1 MKTFLK
7 QPRRGKTHEVLIT
20 PHKAKAV
27 VWGETS
33 TAIAAIWE
41 KARTVLAA
49 VCCVVI
55 IAVLCTACDRDKSA
69 FTGDYSYKLSGE
81 VAITGEN
88 GDVTYHLI
96 HRNGQMNIL
105 KDKSQKGKYII
116 TMNEMNGGGYTLSAV
131 IRGDTLE
138 IEPHEFTTSLIT
150 SDGISLID
158 EENTATIVYRVNAA
172 GSGRKTENILIIRE
186 HWQGKQSGNPV
197 VRLNA
202 PEITIIAEKN

>member
-1 MKTFLK
+1 ML
-7 QPRRGKTHEVLIT
+7 
-20 PHKAKAV
+20 
-27 VWGETS
+27 
-33 TAIAAIWE
+33 AIVMFVAAG
-41 KARTVLAA
+41 
-49 VCCVVI
+49 
-55 IAVLCTACDRDKSA
+55 CDRDKSA

-81 VAITGEN
+81 VAITGED
-88 GDVTYHLI
+88 GEVTYHLI

-105 KDKSQKGKYII
+105 KNKSQKGKYII
-116 TMNEMNGGGYTLSAV
+116 TMNEMNGSGYVVSAV
-131 IRGDTLE
+131 LQGDTLV

-158 EENTATIVYRVNAA
+158 EDNTATIVYRVNAA
-172 GSGRKTENILIIRE
+172 GSGRKTDNILIMRE

>member
-1 MKTFLK
+1 MKNK
-7 QPRRGKTHEVLIT
+7 
-20 PHKAKAV
+20 
-27 VWGETS
+27 S
-33 TAIAAIWE
+33 
-41 KARTVLAA
+41 
-49 VCCVVI
+49 VI
-55 IAVLCTACDRDKSA
+55 ISMLAIVMFVAAGCDRDKYT

-105 KDKSQKGKYII
+105 KDKSQKGKFII

-131 IRGDTLE
+131 MRGDTLE

-158 EENTATIVYRVNAA
+158 QDNTSSIVYRVQAA
-172 GSGRKTENILIIRE
+172 GSGRKTENILIMRE
-186 HWQGKQSGNPV
+186 HWQGQQSGNPV